1 MICSAVLGRRLWIGG
16 AAWVVVAAAMM
27 LGLGSAPVGAQTGQG
42 APAGAVPIHNMAAD
56 ADPVFEV
63 ATIKPSEPNDPTDG
77 FHTRGRHV
85 FIENQTVN
93 KLIAFA
99 YGMYGKQIAG
109 GPAWLG
115 TDRFDIDGVP
125 DAEGTPSL
133 KQEQGMVKR
142 LLAERFKL
150 TFHQEKRELS
160 VYAITV
166 GKSGPKLAKSVG
178 DLIGMPSQDADQHG
192 TELDMR
198 FKNMSM
204 ADFAL
209 CMQFFVDRPI
219 VDQTGLEGRWD
230 FMLKWT
236 PDESQFTAIGA
247 RIAPPSNDP
256 NAAPGLF
263 TAIQEQIGLKL
274 VAVKALADVIVIDHV
289 ERPSAN

>member
-1 MICSAVLGRRLWIGG
+1 MIRNVKMRNRLRSGG
-16 AAWVVVAAAMM
+16 AGWVVAAAAILM
-27 LGLGSAPVGAQTGQG
+27 GLVSVPLSGQTGQG
-42 APAGAVPIHNMAAD
+42 AAAGAVPIHNMAAD

-63 ATIKPSEPNDPTDG
+63 ATIKHSQPNDPSDG
-77 FHTRGRHV
+77 FHTRGRHL

-99 YGMYGKQIAG
+99 YGMNGKQISG

-133 KQEQGMVKR
+133 KQEQGMVKK

-150 TFHQEKRELS
+150 TIHQEKRELS

-166 GKSGPKLAKSVG
+166 GKGGPKLTESVG
-178 DLIGMPSQDADQHG
+178 ELIGMPSQDADQHG

-204 ADFAL
+204 ADFGF
-209 CMQFFVDRPI
+209 CMQFFLDRPI
-219 VDQTGLEGRWD
+219 VDQTGLAGKYDFNLRWS
-230 FMLKWT
+230 F
-236 PDESQFTAIGA
+236 DEAEASG
-247 RIAPPSNDP
+247 NP

-263 TAIQEQIGLKL
+263 TAIQEQDGLKL
-274 VAVKALADVIVIDHV
+274 EAVKAQADVIVIDKV

>member
-1 MICSAVLGRRLWIGG
+1 MVCGLELGRRLWAGG
-16 AAWVVVAAAMM
+16 AVRLVAAAVL
-27 LGLGSAPVGAQTGQG
+27 LGLGSAPVLAQTGTESS
-42 APAGAVPIHNMAAD
+42 AGAVPIRNMAAD
-56 ADPVFEV
+56 ADPAFEV

-77 FHTRGRHV
+77 FHTRGRHL

-99 YGMYGKQIAG
+99 YGMNGKQIAG

-125 DAEGTPSL
+125 DIDGTPSL
-133 KQEQGMVKR
+133 KQEQGMVKK

-150 TFHQEKRELS
+150 TFHREKRELS

-166 GKSGPKLAKSVG
+166 GKGGPKLVKSVG

-192 TELDMR
+192 TELDTR

-204 ADFAL
+204 ADFGF

-219 VDQTGLEGRWD
+219 VDQTGLVGKYDFKLRWS
-230 FMLKWT
+230 F
-236 PDESQFTAIGA
+236 DETEAS
-247 RIAPPSNDP
+247 SNP

-263 TAIQEQIGLKL
+263 TAVQEQLGLKL
-274 VAVKALADVIVIDHV
+274 EAVKAQADVIVIDKV

>member
-1 MICSAVLGRRLWIGG
+1 MICSAVLGRRLWVGG
-16 AAWVVVAAAMM
+16 AGWVVVAAAMM
-27 LGLGSAPVGAQTGQG
+27 LGLGSAPLVAQTGQG

-63 ATIKPSEPNDPTDG
+63 ATIKPSQPNDPSDG
-77 FHTRGRHV
+77 FHTRGRHL

-99 YGMYGKQIAG
+99 YGMNGKQISG

-125 DAEGTPSL
+125 DVEGTPSL
-133 KQEQGMVKR
+133 KQEQGMVKK
-142 LLAERFKL
+142 LLAERFWM
-150 TFHQEKRELS
+150 TFHHEKRELS

-166 GKSGPKLAKSVG
+166 GKSGPKLTKSVG
-178 DLIGMPSQDADQHG
+178 ELIGMPSQDADQHG

-219 VDQTGLEGRWD
+219 VDQTGLAGRYD
-230 FMLKWT
+230 FNLKWT
-236 PDESQFTAIGA
+236 FDETEAS
-247 RIAPPSNDP
+247 SNP
-256 NAAPGLF
+256 NAPPGLF
-263 TAIQEQIGLKL
+263 TAIQEQDGLKL
-274 VAVKALADVIVIDHV
+274 EAVKAQVDVIVIDKV

>member
-1 MICSAVLGRRLWIGG
+1 MGVT
-16 AAWVVVAAAMM
+16 VAML
-27 LGLGSAPVGAQTGQG
+27 LGLGSAPLTGQTGQ
-42 APAGAVPIHNMAAD
+42 AASAGVVPIHNMAAD

-63 ATIKPSEPNDPTDG
+63 ATIKPSQPNDPTDG

-99 YGMYGKQIAG
+99 YGLHEKQIAG

-125 DAEGTPSL
+125 DAEGTPGL
-133 KQEQGMVKR
+133 KQEQGMVKK
-142 LLAERFKL
+142 LLAERFRL
-150 TFHQEKRELS
+150 TFHREMKELS

-166 GKSGPKLAKSVG
+166 GKGEPKLAKSVG
-178 DLIGMPSQDADQHG
+178 ELIGMPSQDADQHG
-192 TELDMR
+192 TELDMK

-204 ADFAL
+204 ADFGF
-209 CMQFFVDRPI
+209 CMQFFLDRPI
-219 VDQTGLEGRWD
+219 VDQTGLAGKYD
-230 FMLKWT
+230 FNLKWSF
-236 PDESQFTAIGA
+236 DETEAS
-247 RIAPPSNDP
+247 SNP

-263 TAIQEQIGLKL
+263 TAVQEQLGLKL
-274 VAVKALADVIVIDHV
+274 EAVKAPADVIVIDHV

>member
-1 MICSAVLGRRLWIGG
+1 MIRRVELGGMLWTGG
-16 AAWVVVAAAMM
+16 AGWVVVAAVM
-27 LGLGSAPVGAQTGQG
+27 LLCLGSAPVGAQTGQG

-99 YGMYGKQIAG
+99 YGMNGKQIAG

-133 KQEQGMVKR
+133 KQEQGMVKK

-166 GKSGPKLAKSVG
+166 GKGGPKLAKSVG
-178 DLIGMPSQDADQHG
+178 DLIGMPSQDAEQHG
-192 TELDMR
+192 TELAMK
-198 FKNMSM
+198 FTNMSM

-219 VDQTGLEGRWD
+219 VDQTGLAGKYDFNLRWS
-230 FMLKWT
+230 F
-236 PDESQFTAIGA
+236 DETEAS
-247 RIAPPSNDP
+247 SNP

-263 TAIQEQIGLKL
+263 TAIQEQDGLKL
-274 VAVKALADVIVIDHV
+274 DAVKAQADVIVIDKV

>member
-1 MICSAVLGRRLWIGG
+1 MVVG
-16 AAWVVVAAAMM
+16 AAML
-27 LGLGSAPVGAQTGQG
+27 LGLGNAPVGAQTGQG
-42 APAGAVPIHNMAAD
+42 APVGAAPIHNMAAD

-63 ATIKPSEPNDPTDG
+63 ATIKPSEPNDPSDG
-77 FHTRGRHV
+77 FHTRGRHI

-93 KLIAFA
+93 KLVAFA
-99 YGMYGKQIAG
+99 YGMNGKQIAG
-109 GPAWLG
+109 GPEWLG

-133 KQEQGMVKR
+133 KQEQGMVKK

-150 TFHQEKRELS
+150 TTHEEKRELS

-166 GKSGPKLAKSVG
+166 GKNGPKLTKSAG

-192 TELDMR
+192 TELDMK

-204 ADFAL
+204 ADFGF

-219 VDQTGLEGRWD
+219 VDQTGLAGQYD
-230 FMLKWT
+230 FNLKWT
-236 PDESQFTAIGA
+236 FDETEA
-247 RIAPPSNDP
+247 SNNP

-263 TAIQEQIGLKL
+263 TAVQEQLGLKL
-274 VAVKALADVIVIDHV
+274 EAVKAPADVIVIDKV